1 MQAIKT
7 KKCRFC
13 REPFLPERQMQ
24 VVCNL
29 ECAIK
34 LRDKKKDDEYKKQTR
49 EMKKRLLSNNK
60 KHWKKLAQKTF
71 NAWIRNRDAHLPC
84 ISCGTTKTIQWD
96 AGHYMPAGAN
106 AALRFDEN
114 NVNKQCCYCNDG
126 SKLSGNLTKY
136 RIGLVKKIG
145 EDAVVSLETNKEIK
159 RWTIDELKEICKK
172 YRMRK

>member
-1 MQAIKT
+1 MCKEAYQPFQTLQKVCGVKCAAELARGKREKKERAIT
-7 KKCRFC
+7 K
-13 REPFLPERQMQ
+13 E
-24 VVCNL
+24 
-29 ECAIK
+29 
-34 LRDKKKDDEYKKQTR
+34 
-49 EMKKRLLSNNK
+49 KKRLLRETDRSHWLK
-60 KHWKKLAQKTF
+60 KAQIVF
-71 NAWIRNRDAHLPC
+71 NAWIRERDKGLPC

-126 SKLSGNLTKY
+126 SKLSGNLIKY

-159 RWTIDELKEICKK
+159 RWTIEELKEICQKYKK
-172 YRMRK
+172 PKA